1 MKPFKLSA
9 QARLDYFEI
18 FDFIEDYSPRAA
30 PKWEARMIET
40 FEHLA
45 VWPQTGRIRPE
56 FAPPDIR
63 FWIVDEYL
71 VLYNPSSVPVEI
83 VAILHGAQDLCD
95 LIGTRLL
102 EHDLEDD

>member
-9 QARLDYFEI
+9 QARLDYFEA
-18 FDFIEDYSPRAA
+18 FDFIAGYSERAA
-30 PKWEARMIET
+30 LKWEARMIET

-45 VWPQTGRIRPE
+45 VWPQTGRIRRE

-71 VLYNPSSVPVEI
+71 VLYNPSSSPVEI
-83 VAILHGAQDLCD
+83 VAILHGAQNLYD
-95 LIGTRLL
+95 LIAGRLF
-102 EHDLEDD
+102 DDD